1 VLCRNVLLLAMV
13 GSMIISTLFA
23 LFWSE
28 IFTDEAASLR
38 YSATAVVFVWIY
50 TLIWL
55 AATVS
60 AHPTH
65 THLSML
71 LFVFM

>member
-1 VLCRNVLLLAMV
+1 MV

-65 THLSML
+65 TP
-71 LFVFM
+71 FVNVIVFFDVNVV